1 MEFTRRFGQTQ
12 AANPYTLP
20 IAQVAEWQQLSDDT
34 WETQMALPNLPA
46 DHLIVPSFGLVG
58 ADFRFQFQ
66 LHHCQ
71 GENTLRGLPA
81 NEKVDLF
88 APATANSTLLS
99 DHIDCWHST
108 AEVQSPR
115 LKLRVLSDKQPQQ
128 YLFTASLRPL
138 RIQPTRYDIANA
150 ELARPPALSQMT
162 AATEIRKRICSPTAL
177 AMALSYLRPGMAASA
192 VEQFWQQLV
201 EDCYDPVTRA
211 YGMWPQA
218 IFQANRYG
226 VLASVESN
234 TDWSKLETALQ
245 QNTPVVCSIRFAKG
259 ELEQAPLKQTA
270 GHLVLVYGVTGTNVL
285 VMDPAADNTSTVARI
300 YQREQFQAAWL
311 SQRGAAY
318 FFSPAS
324 TANSVL
330 DSL

>member
-12 AANPYTLP
+12 AANPFSLP
-20 IAQVAEWQQLSDDT
+20 IAQAAEWQQLSDGT
-34 WETQMALPNLPA
+34 WETQMALPDLPE
-46 DHLIVPSFGLVG
+46 DHLIIPSFGLVG

-66 LHHCQ
+66 LQHRQ

-81 NEKVDLF
+81 SANVDLF
-88 APATANSTLLS
+88 APARAHSTLLS
-99 DHIDCWHST
+99 DHIDCWHAA
-108 AEVQSPR
+108 AEVRSPR
-115 LKLRVLSDKQPQQ
+115 LRLRVVSDERPQQ

-138 RIQPTRYDIANA
+138 KIQPVHRDTTDA

-162 AATEIRKRICSPTAL
+162 AAPEIRKRICSPTAL
-177 AMALSYLRPGMAASA
+177 AMALCYLRSGMTTRA

-201 EDCYDPVTRA
+201 VDCYDPVTRA

-234 TDWSKLETALQ
+234 TDWSKLATALR

-259 ELEQAPLKQTA
+259 ALDQAPLTQTA
-270 GHLVLVYGVTGTNVL
+270 GHLVLVYGLSGNSVF
-285 VMDPAADNTSTVARI
+285 VMDPAADTASSVARI

-318 FFSPAS
+318 FFGRAG
-324 TANSVL
+324 TA
-330 DSL
+330 